1 MCVKARPPPPDNA
14 IIHICAGIWFQP
26 KECAYVEICN
36 TNRNISKLH
45 AMQCYA
51 GWPITLFWPCIA
63 TFLCVAAA
71 QSPTSCE
78 FFFFILKNENE
89 NLQSFSA
96 SFSVQVYYFSP
107 IASSS
112 RSYIKWRLWSRTA
125 YNLDQKLLA
134 ICGRLRWLQ
143 WICNFNAIDLCSS
156 SFALVGQKIIR
167 PPLDHAVLGSHC
179 LALTQHSYILREQA
193 NGAKKKKITT
203 IIFTDWIPQTA
214 NPNIISYYI
223 YSVAFRLSNYFLFD
237 QQKCIT
243 QSRKRQ
249 F

>member
-112 RSYIKWRLWSRTA
+112 RSYIKWRFWSWTA

-134 ICGRLRWLQ
+134 ICCRLRWLQ

-193 NGAKKKKITT
+193 NGAKKKKS
-203 IIFTDWIPQTA
+203 PQ
-214 NPNIISYYI
+214 
-223 YSVAFRLSNYFLFD
+223 
-237 QQKCIT
+237 
-243 QSRKRQ
+243 
-249 F
+249 